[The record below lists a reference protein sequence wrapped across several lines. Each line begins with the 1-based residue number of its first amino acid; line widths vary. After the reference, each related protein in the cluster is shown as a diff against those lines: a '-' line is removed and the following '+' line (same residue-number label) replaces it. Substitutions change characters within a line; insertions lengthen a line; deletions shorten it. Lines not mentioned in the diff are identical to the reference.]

1 MFYESHPFEVYRD
14 KFLDKFHF
22 EIENDLSGNVNLQL
36 QFPFG
41 IKGKDNGNILDPDDR
56 GHLEFDGRFEVLRP
70 GSQQWLAD
78 FCAELLDDELTFQA
92 ERYRCFFDVVADVVT
107 SAQCSYPEFNVSLSA
122 GQCCGNDFPLSSDDA
137 DVCFSDAD
145 FINVILATVN
155 STNTTLVGTPVY
167 DRDSGDIVAMTHQIE
182 TDFVWSAKYSDT
194 DNFYTHWERFMT
206 RQLRSAPRS
215 LKGGWFAGA
224 YGDEFFLYD
233 LQKTMVSGTVS
244 GIALSLGVGFAVM
257 LVTSLNV
264 VITFYAMLTIVFII
278 AVTVGALVLLGW
290 QLGVLEALVI
300 TLTVGLSIDFAI
312 HVAVA
317 YKVSPHS
324 DRASRVEDAIT
335 TVGSAVTMA
344 ALTTFLSGAAITL
357 GRVMSYYQ

>member
-1 MFYESHPFEVYRD
+1 M
-14 KFLDKFHF
+14 
-22 EIENDLSGNVNLQL
+22 
-36 QFPFG
+36 
-41 IKGKDNGNILDPDDR
+41 
-56 GHLEFDGRFEVLRP
+56 
-70 GSQQWLAD
+70 
-78 FCAELLDDELTFQA
+78 
-92 ERYRCFFDVVADVVT
+92 
-107 SAQCSYPEFNVSLSA
+107 
-122 GQCCGNDFPLSSDDA
+122 
-137 DVCFSDAD
+137 
-145 FINVILATVN
+145 
-155 STNTTLVGTPVY
+155 
-167 DRDSGDIVAMTHQIE
+167 
-182 TDFVWSAKYSDT
+182 
-194 DNFYTHWERFMT
+194 
-206 RQLRSAPRS
+206 
-215 LKGGWFAGA
+215 KGGWFAGA

-317 YKVSPHS
+317 YKVLPHS